1 MYKRQIL
8 DCSKKYNFYEM
19 KIPDDLKDQ
28 LTEYRNIPILQKNRL
43 LHLKGGRINTA
54 TLFILLS
61 KISKYKLLN
70 GLKKIY
76 IEEQSKVKI
85 LSTFKLLEEIKNLVD
100 TNTAFKQNNCALPH
114 PIERLDS

>member
-1 MYKRQIL
+1 
-8 DCSKKYNFYEM
+8 M

-61 KISKYKLLN
+61 QISKYKLLD
-70 GLKKIY
+70 GLNKIY
-76 IEEQSKVKI
+76 IQEQNKVKI

-100 TNTAFKQNNCALPH
+100 TNTTFKQNNGALPH

>member
-1 MYKRQIL
+1 
-8 DCSKKYNFYEM
+8 M

-28 LTEYRNIPILQKNRL
+28 LTEYRNIPILQKPFTSSKR
-43 LHLKGGRINTA
+43 GRINTA

-100 TNTAFKQNNCALPH
+100 TNTAFKQNNGALPH

>member
-1 MYKRQIL
+1 
-8 DCSKKYNFYEM
+8 M

-100 TNTAFKQNNCALPH
+100 TNTAFKQNNGALP
-114 PIERLDS
+114 IQSKGWIVKTITGSSLLDVTIQLIV